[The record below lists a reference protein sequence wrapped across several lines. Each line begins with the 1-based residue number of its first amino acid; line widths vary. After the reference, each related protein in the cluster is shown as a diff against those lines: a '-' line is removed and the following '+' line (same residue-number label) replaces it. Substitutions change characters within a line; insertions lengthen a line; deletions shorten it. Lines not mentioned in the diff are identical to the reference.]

1 MSSWHTWNV
10 LVKRAGIGGPSTSRH
25 EIDTVH
31 LMDANSQTLA
41 CNYLP
46 VIYTFRLLMS
56 FIGLLRGM
64 GVNLLIAFN
73 FYGLSARVYEV
84 NLAEGGR

>member
-1 MSSWHTWNV
+1 MYSWHTWNV

-46 VIYTFRLLMS
+46 VVYAFRLLMS
-56 FIGLLRGM
+56 FVGLLQEI
-64 GVNLLIAFN
+64 GVNLLMAFN
-73 FYGLSARVYEV
+73 FYGAPAKL
-84 NLAEGGR
+84 

>member
-1 MSSWHTWNV
+1 MCSWHTWNV

-31 LMDANSQTLA
+31 LMDANSQTLT

-46 VIYTFRLLMS
+46 VVYAFRLLMS
-56 FIGLLRGM
+56 FVGLLQEI
-64 GVNLLIAFN
+64 GVNLLMAFN
-73 FYGLSARVYEV
+73 FYGAPAKL
-84 NLAEGGR
+84 